1 MFLQSDKHQT
11 FRIQPED
18 YFFTL
23 RSGSSQSTK
32 ASNVVAIPI
41 PERAI
46 ISRLRPRNED
56 HIPEAV
62 PVSKRRVG
70 LTDKTL
76 DNTRGF
82 YKCRLS
88 HEKHWPVVSHAANHP
103 RCQLHTWAT
112 DSKIRKKKQVMLCG
126 ICNVYLC
133 LPCWKTFH
141 ETQDLVR
148 EKPKIR
154 TTMMIDQKTDN
165 G

>member
-1 MFLQSDKHQT
+1 MYFL
-11 FRIQPED
+11 IQPED
-18 YFFTL
+18 YFLTL
-23 RSGSSQSTK
+23 KSGSSQSTK
-32 ASNVVAIPI
+32 TTSVVTATPI
-41 PERAI
+41 PECAI

-56 HIPEAV
+56 SIPEAV

-70 LTDKTL
+70 FTDKTL
-76 DNTRGF
+76 DNKRGF

-88 HEKHWPVVSHAANHP
+88 HEKHWPVASHAENHP

-126 ICNVYLC
+126 FCNVYLC

-148 EKPKIR
+148 EKNKIK
-154 TTMMIDQKTDN
+154 TTMMIDQNADKF
-165 G
+165 

>member
-1 MFLQSDKHQT
+1 MFLESDKHQP
-11 FRIQPED
+11 FWIQPED
-18 YFFTL
+18 YFLTL

-32 ASNVVAIPI
+32 TTNVVNTPI

-46 ISRLRPRNED
+46 ISRLRTRNEY
-56 HIPEAV
+56 HIPHVV

-88 HEKHWPVVSHAANHP
+88 HEKHWPVVSHVANHP
-103 RCQLHTWAT
+103 RWQLHTWAT
-112 DSKIRKKKQVMLCG
+112 DSNIRKKKQVMLCG
-126 ICNVYLC
+126 LCNVYLC
-133 LPCWKTFH
+133 LTCWKTFH

-148 EKPKIR
+148 EKLKIR
-154 TTMMIDQKTDN
+154 TPMVIDQNANN